1 MQMQPLLTLLALA
14 FSAGVAQAD
23 DTMRCGSQLISVGDR
38 AFEVEEKCG
47 TPAFRDVVGYT
58 LGPYERREM
67 KIEEWVYG
75 PSNGVNSILT
85 FEGSRLKGIERK
97 RQ

>member
-1 MQMQPLLTLLALA
+1 MQSLILLALA
-14 FSAGVAQAD
+14 LSAGVVHAD
-23 DTMRCGSQLISVGDR
+23 DTMRCGSQLISTGDR
-38 AFEVEEKCG
+38 AFEVESKCG
-47 TPAFRDVVGYT
+47 APAFRDVVGYT

-75 PSNGVNSILT
+75 PNNGVNSILT
-85 FEGSRLKGIERK
+85 FEGSRLLRIERK

>member
-1 MQMQPLLTLLALA
+1 MQRLWVLLSVTLG
-14 FSAGVAQAD
+14 AGVAQAD
-23 DTMRCGSQLISVGDR
+23 DTMRCGSQLISTGDR
-38 AFEVEEKCG
+38 AFEVEDKCG
-47 TPAFRDVVGYT
+47 APAFRDVIGHT

-75 PSNGVNSILT
+75 PNNGVNSILT
-85 FEGSRLKGIERK
+85 FEGSRLRHIERK